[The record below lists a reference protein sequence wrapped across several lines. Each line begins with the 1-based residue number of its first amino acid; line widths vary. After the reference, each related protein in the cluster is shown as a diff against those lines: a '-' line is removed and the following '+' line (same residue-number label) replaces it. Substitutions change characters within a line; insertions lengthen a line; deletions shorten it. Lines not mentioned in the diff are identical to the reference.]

1 MFLPSPPYFWVRIDI
16 VKCQETALSRLRI
29 PKTASNPKKD
39 VRLHKFFLS
48 RSDEEH
54 SNATPVLGPTP
65 CSWRRAIIDLAAS
78 WKTRQGTHSSS
89 WSLSTS
95 AVPLHSARQATL
107 VWSTLRYR
115 AQCPE
120 QAQTKTM
127 TLVSGCLQIRSKA
140 RRRLPNCSSPAPP
153 FRVPMPVTCCQR
165 ACRPSL
171 PVLIPHLFLSWP
183 QCFSIFR
190 STRHTIIRRH

>member
-1 MFLPSPPYFWVRIDI
+1 MYGS
-16 VKCQETALSRLRI
+16 TS
-29 PKTASNPKKD
+29 
-39 VRLHKFFLS
+39 FFLS

-65 CSWRRAIIDLAAS
+65 CSWRRAITDLAAS
-78 WKTRQGTHSSS
+78 WKTRRGTHSSS

-95 AVPLHSARQATL
+95 AVSLHSGRQATL

-127 TLVSGCLQIRSKA
+127 TLVSGCLQIRNKA

-153 FRVPMPVTCCQR
+153 FRVPMPVASCQR
-165 ACRPSL
+165 DCRPIL
-171 PVLIPHLFLSWP
+171 PVLIHRRAPQLATVLFDISPHKAHNNTKALNRRLS
-183 QCFSIFR
+183 
-190 STRHTIIRRH
+190 